1 MMGPSG
7 IHCEDDLPHSNL
19 PARQGTDGTW
29 IFWPEGN
36 YTPSKLL
43 KSGTGLAQPINA
55 PTNGITSISFPMEGR
70 GSVTLR
76 LSGQARSRSCAPLI
90 RRSSD
95 CERRSWDYV
104 MR

>member
-36 YTPSKLL
+36 YTPE
-43 KSGTGLAQPINA
+43 Q
-55 PTNGITSISFPMEGR
+55 ITE
-70 GSVTLR
+70 VWDR
-76 LSGQARSRSCAPLI
+76 LSPADKRSDQWDHVHQFSDGRPWVCHTAVERPSKVEKLCAF
-90 RRSSD
+90 D
-95 CERRSWDYV
+95 
-104 MR
+104 